1 MTEKSK
7 EEKEYE
13 VRLEEN
19 LERTRSVTRY
29 YAASGLSIIA
39 LILAF
44 VTFNVVAIKL
54 LLLWMA
60 ILRAYG
66 WGSLGNKYDLFSF
79 FGYGAILAYFIVN
92 HS

>member
-19 LERTRSVTRY
+19 LEHARSVTRY
-29 YAASGLSIIA
+29 YTASGLSIIA

-44 VTFNVVAIKL
+44 VVFNVVAIKL

-66 WGSLGNKYDLFSF
+66 WGSLGHRYDLLSF

-92 HS
+92 YP